1 MSNKIFIICFC
12 FIIGF
17 EDETLLYNLKFMGI
31 EAGES
36 TLSIKKDT
44 IAEAEVYH
52 LTSITKT
59 NSFLDRIY
67 KIRDKINI
75 ILDANDLSI
84 KKMEKKISEGGKKK
98 FFKSIINYDSLLAIS
113 NNKTISIPG
122 KILDPFGS
130 IYYLRKKDINISDIF
145 EFNTYDN
152 DKIKQVTVVAKK
164 IETISTDAGN
174 YECIMIEPYNK
185 GGKLLK
191 NKGSMKIWLTNNI
204 KKIPVKIE
212 NQTSA
217 GKMIM
222 TLKAIQ

>member
-1 MSNKIFIICFC
+1 MNNKIFIICFC

-17 EDETLLYNLKFMGI
+17 EDETLVYNLKFMGI
-31 EAGES
+31 NAGES

-44 IAEAEVYH
+44 ISETEVYH
-52 LTSITKT
+52 LISTTRT
-59 NSFLDRIY
+59 NSILDRIY

-75 ILDANDLSI
+75 ILDAADLSI
-84 KKMEKKISEGGKKK
+84 RRIEKKMNEGGKKK
-98 FFKSIINYDSLLAIS
+98 FFKSIINYDSLQAIS

-122 KILDPFGS
+122 KVLDPFGS
-130 IYYLRKKDINISDIF
+130 IYYLRKKEINISDVF
-145 EFNTYDN
+145 EFDTYDN
-152 DKIKQVTVVAKK
+152 DKIKKISVVAKK
-164 IETISTDAGN
+164 IETVSTDLGS
-174 YECIMIEPYNK
+174 YECIVIEPYSK
-185 GGKLLK
+185 EGKLLK

-222 TLKAIQ
+222 TLKAIK

>member
-1 MSNKIFIICFC
+1 MKNKIFIVCFC
-12 FIIGF
+12 LIMGF
-17 EDETLLYNLKFMGI
+17 ENETLIYNLKFMGI

-36 TLSIKKDT
+36 TLSIRKDT

-52 LTSITKT
+52 LISTTRT
-59 NSFLDRIY
+59 NSILDRIY

-75 ILDANDLSI
+75 ILDATDLSI
-84 KKMEKKISEGGKKK
+84 KKMEKKMNEGGKKK

-152 DKIKQVTVVAKK
+152 DKIKKVSVVAKK
-164 IETISTDAGN
+164 IESVSTDAGN
-174 YECIMIEPYNK
+174 YECIVIEPYSK
-185 GGKLLK
+185 EGKLLR
-191 NKGSMKIWLTNNI
+191 NKGSMKIWLSNNI

-222 TLKAIQ
+222 TLKAIK